1 MEWRPQLDI
10 LVGNVRLTD
19 RFEWDPHDTSVTP
32 EEFAR
37 LMAADL
43 CASRL
48 RGAGH
53 AAGRG

>member
-1 MEWRPQLDI
+1 MQLDI

-37 LMAADL
+37 LMAAEL
-43 CASRL
+43 CA
-48 RGAGH
+48 
-53 AAGRG
+53 